1 VGEQDVDVL
10 ACSTLDVHKVRV
22 GALDKALELVGLGL
36 VGTRRVEDVEAEG
49 HGVGGVGSC
58 CCSCC

>member
-1 VGEQDVDVL
+1 
-10 ACSTLDVHKVRV
+10 
-22 GALDKALELVGLGL
+22 VGLGL